1 MEADMADVAILVNEI
16 ESFYRAFLDGF
27 NREDTDMYLRSFCY
41 PNGILSGEQGLTI
54 NAKESDQQRFYQEV
68 MSSIQGRGWDHTGVT
83 QLQIWPISEGM
94 AFLVADISRYK
105 KDNSILE
112 SGRYCYTV
120 RKDRGVWKVLTL
132 TEIKPPFSG
141 PVMMQDNTSE
151 AKPLIG
157 EIENFYRNYIVGF
170 NAEDQAAFVRCY
182 AHPHAFL
189 LDEKGMILTSTV
201 ADHERAYQQIM
212 KPLHERGWGR
222 SVTDMLQVWPFTES
236 TALIVADVTRYKT
249 DQSVL
254 EKLRASYML
263 RKDSGAWKILTVAEI
278 KPPFS
283 GPGKGRP

>member
-1 MEADMADVAILVNEI
+1 MADAAILAKEV

-41 PNGILSGEQGLTI
+41 PNGILSGERGLII
-54 NAKESDQQRFYQEV
+54 NAKESDIQRFYQEV
-68 MSSIQGRGWDHTGVT
+68 MSSIQERGWDHTGVT
-83 QLQIWPISEGM
+83 QLQIWPTTENM

-105 KDNSILE
+105 KDNSVLE

-120 RKDRGVWKVLTL
+120 RKGKGVWKVLTL

-141 PVMMQDNTSE
+141 PMATRESAAE

-157 EIENFYRNYIVGF
+157 EIENFYRDYIVGF
-170 NAEDQAAFVRCY
+170 NAEDRAAFVRCY

-189 LDEKGMILTSTV
+189 VDEKGMILTSTV

-212 KPLHERGWGR
+212 TTLHERGWGR
-222 SVTDMLQVWPFTES
+222 SVTDQLQVWPFS
-236 TALIVADVTRYKT
+236 QQTALIVADVTRYKK

-263 RKDSGAWKILTVAEI
+263 QKENGAWKILTVAEI

-283 GPGKGRP
+283 GPGERRP